1 MRVRATD
8 PEAVEVSSAVCYAGE
23 VGDRYMGFADRD
35 ELVGELT
42 ALLEAERAGARVGAS
57 LVSEAP
63 DAEFK
68 SLALVIQADEVKWAR
83 ALFDALVEL
92 EAEPSDA
99 VGGFYEKAMAIPDFR
114 DRLTFTN
121 RGQGWV
127 VRKLQALLP
136 RVRDVG
142 LHATLK
148 SMLDAH
154 VANIASAN
162 VALEQRGRANPV
174 VRPTST

>member
-1 MRVRATD
+1 MD
-8 PEAVEVSSAVCYAGE
+8 
-23 VGDRYMGFADRD
+23 FADRD

-42 ALLEAERAGARVGAS
+42 ALLEAERAGARVGAN
-57 LVSEAP
+57 LVSQAP
-63 DAEFK
+63 DPEYTA
-68 SLALVIQADEVKWAR
+68 LARIIQADEVKWAR

-92 EAEPSDA
+92 KAQPSDK
-99 VGGFYEKAMAIPDFR
+99 VGDFYEKALAVADFQ
-114 DRLTFTN
+114 DRLAFTN

-136 RVRDVG
+136 RIEDES
-142 LHATLK
+142 LHAVLT

-162 VALEQRGRANPV
+162 DALARRGHATPK
-174 VRPTST
+174 PS